1 MCPNYHLN
9 HGACVEEMVATK
21 AWRKS
26 MRCESGACVEVATG
40 GPQVGLR
47 NSTLPEVE
55 LALDAASWRQFI
67 EGVRGGEFDLPS

>member
-1 MCPNYHLN
+1 M
-9 HGACVEEMVATK
+9 EEMVATK

-40 GPQVGLR
+40 GPLVGLR

-67 EGVRGGEFDLPS
+67 EGVRGGEFDLRS